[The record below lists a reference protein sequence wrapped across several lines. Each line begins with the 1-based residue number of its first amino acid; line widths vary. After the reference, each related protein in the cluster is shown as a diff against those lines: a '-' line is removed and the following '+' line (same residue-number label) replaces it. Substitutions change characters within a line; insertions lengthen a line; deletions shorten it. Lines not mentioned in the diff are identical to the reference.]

1 MLELKLNATDK
12 AIPFLMV
19 SSTDHITGKT
29 GLTPTVT
36 LSKNGGAFGAAAGT
50 VAEIANGWYKLTP
63 SSADTNTAGSLVL
76 HATGTGAD
84 DSDRECLVVPY
95 DPYDS
100 TRLGLAAL
108 PNANAGA
115 NTGLPVV
122 GTQVPNANSGANG
135 GLPTVD
141 ANNAVKLQS
150 GSGANQI
157 SLSGGAVTVG
167 TNNDKTGYALT
178 SGERDSIANALL
190 DLASGVE
197 SGWTL
202 RQVHRQLLAMAAGV
216 TTGMDTTTGTVKNPS
231 GTKSRVVATI
241 DANGNRTP
249 SAWDN
254 S

>member
-1 MLELKLNATDK
+1 MLELKQNATDK

-19 SSTDHITGKT
+19 STTVHNTGKA

-36 LSKNGGAFGAAAGT
+36 LSKNGGAFAAAAGT

-63 SSADTNTAGSLVL
+63 TSADTNTTGSLVL

-84 DSDRECLVVPY
+84 DSDRECLVVPF
-95 DPYDS
+95 DPYDA
-100 TRLGLAAL
+100 TRLGLGAL
-108 PNANAGA
+108 PNASAGA
-115 NTGLPVV
+115 N
-122 GTQVPNANSGANG
+122 N

-157 SLSGGAVTVG
+157 SLASGAITVG

-178 SGERDSIANALL
+178 SGERDSIAAALL
-190 DLASGVE
+190 DLAGGVE

-202 RQVHRQLLAMAAGV
+202 RQVHRQLLAMAAGI
-216 TTGMDTTTGTVKNPS
+216 TTGMDTTTGTVKNPAGS
-231 GTKSRVVATI
+231 KNRVVATI

-249 SAWDN
+249 SSWDN